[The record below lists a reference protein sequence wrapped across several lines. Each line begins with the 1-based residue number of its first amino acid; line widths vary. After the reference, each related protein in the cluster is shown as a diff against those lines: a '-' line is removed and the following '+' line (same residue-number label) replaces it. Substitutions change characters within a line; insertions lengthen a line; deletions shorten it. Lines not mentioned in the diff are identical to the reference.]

1 MSNSIGD
8 GDTLCL
14 KRAPLVATRANPK
27 NPIMP
32 VMLWQD
38 QCMSPRL
45 EDCSSS
51 SSNSSGHSSDEGDDN
66 PVVLPQV
73 LADLERFSREFG
85 PSSLQVAETWNA
97 LGLIR
102 CRMQKKYNDAIHC
115 HQKALYIFQAASER
129 STECSPSVLLQVVV
143 TLTDLGSC
151 YELQQN
157 HQAALQVYR
166 KANSLI
172 IKAPPGAI
180 ASHVASSCHR
190 SLARVQRI

>member
-1 MSNSIGD
+1 MSNRIGD

-14 KRAPLVATRANPK
+14 TRAPLVATRASPK
-27 NPIMP
+27 KQIMP

-38 QCMSPRL
+38 LCMSPRV

-51 SSNSSGHSSDEGDDN
+51 SSSGHSSDGDDN

-102 CRMQKKYNDAIHC
+102 CRMQKKYNEAIHC
-115 HQKALYIFQAASER
+115 HQNALHIFQAAAER
-129 STECSPSVLLQVVV
+129 STECPPSVLLQVVV

-166 KANSLI
+166 KANALI
-172 IKAPPGAI
+172 IKAPPGSI

>member
-1 MSNSIGD
+1 MSNRIGD

-14 KRAPLVATRANPK
+14 TRAPLVATGTYPK
-27 NPIMP
+27 KQIMP
-32 VMLWQD
+32 VLLWQE
-38 QCMSPRL
+38 QRISPRI

-51 SSNSSGHSSDEGDDN
+51 SSSGHSSDEGDDN

-73 LADLERFSREFG
+73 LADLERFTREFG

-115 HQKALYIFQAASER
+115 HQKALYIFQAAAER
-129 STECSPSVLLQVVV
+129 STECSSSVLLQVVV
-143 TLTDLGSC
+143 TLMDLGSC

-166 KANSLI
+166 KANALI
-172 IKAPPGAI
+172 IKAPPGSI
-180 ASHVASSCHR
+180 ASHVASSCRR